1 MNPNTREFKETLEQN
16 VFLFKTLTKYT
27 LQYKEYA
34 KVADSLFKNK
44 FRLQI
49 FDILKKESMNALQLA
64 KRLNISY
71 VSVIKHIKLFKEFSL
86 IMEEKQPHS
95 QGQAIMLSSNGIEPR
110 QRIKESLNQQKAKLI
125 QKCYT
130 EIKTKI
136 PSYSFEMVEVLFNT
150 IVLMKNATP

>member
-27 LQYKEYA
+27 SQYKEYA

-49 FDILKKESMNALQLA
+49 FEILKKESMNALQLA
-64 KRLNISY
+64 KKLNISY
-71 VSVIKHIKLFKEFSL
+71 VSVIKHVKLFKEYLL
-86 IMEEKQPHS
+86 ITEERQPHS
-95 QGQAIMLSSNGIEPR
+95 QGQAILLSSNGIEPK
-110 QRIKESLNQQKAKLI
+110 QRIKEALDQQRAELI
-125 QKCYT
+125 QKCYA

-136 PSYSFEMVEVLFNT
+136 PSYSFEIVELLFNT
-150 IVLMKNATP
+150 IVLMDNATP